1 MSADM
6 SNAIWLARRQILD
19 QWPAFLV
26 TAVYFAFM
34 GAVLAAD
41 ESYAREFAN
50 PMLMLI
56 LIQPALSSRYLMT
69 LKRDNDV
76 VRHQVFLRSLPLSLR
91 TTVIA
96 RLFAMLAAGVINVPL
111 YFSMFWI
118 FGDLGLSVPQ
128 FIGWVTFW
136 VGIALVG
143 SGLSLVQEFWLN
155 LRRWTVLNTLIIVM
169 ILLLIPFSIW
179 VIDFRPVQSSIN
191 AAGDNAWLMA
201 LIGIV
206 LGVTSVIGSVLIAER
221 LYARREFIT

>member
-1 MSADM
+1 M
-6 SNAIWLARRQILD
+6 LD
-19 QWPAFLV
+19 QWPAFLI

-34 GAVLAAD
+34 GSVLAVD

-50 PMLMLI
+50 PILMLI
-56 LIQPALSSRYLMT
+56 LIQPALSSRYMT
-69 LKRDNDV
+69 FKQDNDV

-143 SGLSLVQEFWLN
+143 TGLSLVQEFWLN
-155 LRRWTVLNTLIIVM
+155 VRYWTVLNTLLIVA
-169 ILLLIPFSIW
+169 ILLLIPLAIW
-179 VIDFRPVQSSIN
+179 VVDFRPVQSSIN
-191 AAGDNAWLMA
+191 GGGAWWMA
-201 LIGIV
+201 LVGIV